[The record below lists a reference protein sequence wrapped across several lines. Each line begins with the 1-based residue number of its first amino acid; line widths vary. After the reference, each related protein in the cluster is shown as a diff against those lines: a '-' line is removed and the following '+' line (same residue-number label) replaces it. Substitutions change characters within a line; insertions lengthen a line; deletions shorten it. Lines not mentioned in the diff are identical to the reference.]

1 MNFRQKGHSL
11 LIIGLLTL
19 LFDLVIFTICWYFHL
34 LLLLV
39 SIILAAFF
47 TVLIASLRN
56 ANHEKNTW
64 ENSQVFFSS
73 NEVYSLDPCH

>member
-47 TVLIASLRN
+47 TVLIAGLRN
-56 ANHEKNTW
+56 ASHDE
-64 ENSQVFFSS
+64 ERQS
-73 NEVYSLDPCH
+73 

>member
-19 LFDLVIFTICWYFHL
+19 LFDLIIVTICWYFHL

-47 TVLIASLRN
+47 TVLIAGLRSDS
-56 ANHEKNTW
+56 HEKNT
-64 ENSQVFFSS
+64 
-73 NEVYSLDPCH
+73 